1 MVLLSAARLG
11 SRGRAFVRTVSP
23 FICRSARL
31 GLFIRPSARLGDL
44 VKRLLPAIAIAAALG
59 AAPVAA
65 QDWPSR
71 PIRMLIPFPP
81 GGVSDVMGRFW
92 AQKLTDALK
101 TPVVVENRP
110 GAGTT
115 IAASIV
121 AKAQPDGYTL
131 YFADVTT
138 HAINATLYQNL
149 PFKSDKDFTDISLLA
164 AAPLA
169 FVVRPDIPAKTL
181 AEFIALAKAKP
192 GYLNYAS
199 SGNGTI
205 LHLAG
210 ETLKRMAGIDMVHV
224 PYKGSSDAVMA
235 TLGGQAAATFSALPP
250 ALPQIQS
257 GKLRPLGV
265 TSTAPNSTLPD
276 VPPIAKTLPGFDMVL
291 YSGILG
297 PAGMPPDV
305 VKRINAAVSGILK
318 EPETRRFYE
327 SVGADPVDMSSAA
340 FTTRMTSLIQE
351 MGVAVRESGAVVN

>member
-1 MVLLSAARLG
+1 MALFSAARLG
-11 SRGRAFVRTVSP
+11 TRGRALVRYTYPINRKTRGLRGVLKV
-23 FICRSARL
+23 ILSAL
-31 GLFIRPSARLGDL
+31 AFAGI
-44 VKRLLPAIAIAAALG
+44 INAANAT
-59 AAPVAA
+59 A

-92 AQKLTDALK
+92 AQKLSTALN
-101 TPVVVENRP
+101 TSVVVENRP

-121 AKAQPDGYTL
+121 AKAPPDGYTL

-138 HAINATLYQNL
+138 HAINATLYKTL

-169 FVVRPDIPAKTL
+169 FVVGANVPAANLKD
-181 AEFIALAKAKP
+181 FIALAKAKP

-224 PYKGSSDAVMA
+224 PYKGSSEAVVA

-257 GKLRPLGV
+257 GKLRALGV
-265 TSTAPNSTLPD
+265 TSTVPNRALPD
-276 VPPIAKTLPGFDMVL
+276 VPPIAATLPGFDMVL

-297 PAGMPPDV
+297 PAGMPPDIV
-305 VKRINAAVSGILK
+305 NRINAAVSGILK
-318 EPETRRFYE
+318 DPETRHFYE
-327 SVGADPVDMSSAA
+327 SVGADPVDISPQA
-340 FTTRMTSLIQE
+340 FTARMTSLIQE
-351 MGVAVRESGAVVN
+351 MGTAVHDSGAVIN

>member
-1 MVLLSAARLG
+1 MALFSAARLG
-11 SRGRAFVRTVSP
+11 PRGRALVRYAYSIP
-23 FICRSARL
+23 HKSR
-31 GLFIRPSARLGDL
+31 GLRGILKAI
-44 VKRLLPAIAIAAALG
+44 LPALAVAGIVS
-59 AAPVAA
+59 AAPATA
-65 QDWPSR
+65 QEWPNR

-92 AQKLTDALK
+92 AQKLSDALK
-101 TPVVVENRP
+101 TSVVVENRP

-121 AKAQPDGYTL
+121 AKAPPDGYTL

-138 HAINATLYQNL
+138 HAINATLYKNL

-169 FVVRPDIPAKTL
+169 FVVGVDVPATNLKD
-181 AEFIALAKAKP
+181 FIALAKAKP

-224 PYKGSSDAVMA
+224 PYKGSSDAVVA

-250 ALPQIQS
+250 ALPQIQG
-257 GKLRPLGV
+257 GKLRALGV
-265 TSTAPNSTLPD
+265 TSTVPNGALPD
-276 VPPIAKTLPGFDMVL
+276 VPPIAATLPGFEMVL
-291 YSGILG
+291 YSGIMG
-297 PAGMPPDV
+297 PAGMPPDI

-327 SVGADPVDMSSAA
+327 SVGADPVDMSPQA
-340 FTTRMTSLIQE
+340 FTARMTSLIQE
-351 MGVAVRESGAVVN
+351 MGTAVHDSGAVIN

>member
-1 MVLLSAARLG
+1 MVLFSAARMGPGGRLG
-11 SRGRAFVRTVSP
+11 VRNAHPFTRAA
-23 FICRSARL
+23 ARL
-31 GLFIRPSARLGDL
+31 RHLINPILLASAVMGLL
-44 VKRLLPAIAIAAALG
+44 AAAP
-59 AAPVAA
+59 AAA
-65 QDWPSR
+65 QDWPNR

-92 AQKLTDALK
+92 AQKLSDALK
-101 TPVVVENRP
+101 TSVVVENRP

-121 AKAQPDGYTL
+121 AKAPPDGYTL

-138 HAINATLYQNL
+138 HAINATLYKSL
-149 PFKSDKDFTDISLLA
+149 PFKSDKDFTDIALLA

-169 FVVRPDIPAKTL
+169 FVVQPDVPAANLK
-181 AEFIALAKAKP
+181 EFIALAKSKP

-224 PYKGSSDAVMA
+224 PYKGSSDAVVA
-235 TLGGQAAATFSALPP
+235 TLGGQASATFSALPP
-250 ALPQIQS
+250 ALPQIRT

-265 TSTAPNSTLPD
+265 TSTTRNETLPD
-276 VPPIAKTLPGFDMVL
+276 VPPIAETLPGFDMVL

-297 PAGMPPDV
+297 PAGMPPDI
-305 VKRINAAVSGILK
+305 VKRINAAVSGVLK
-318 EPETRRFYE
+318 ESETRRFYD
-327 SVGADPVDMSSAA
+327 SVGADPVDMSPDA
-340 FTTRMTSLIQE
+340 FKARLASLITE
-351 MGVAVRESGAVVN
+351 MGTAVRDSGAVIN